1 MTKMSE
7 LDRQALK
14 EEFKTKRGYWSPWH
28 EDLLALNPAFLRA
41 YLGMTS
47 LPWLEGVL
55 PPKMKEFIYVAIDA
69 STTHLYLRG
78 LRLHMATALQYG
90 ATREELMGVLQIVSL
105 LGGHTISAGVPIL
118 VEELQKAGV
127 SIDGSGAGGR
137 AGFDSSALKARFLAA
152 SGYWDD
158 CCESLCQ
165 LSPAYMN
172 AYCSYIETARGT
184 SALDPK
190 AQEFILLSVSAATT
204 HLHEPGMRLHV
215 RRAIEFG
222 ATPAELME
230 VLQLS
235 SALGIHTCSIGVPIL
250 TEELKKAGMAVE

>member
-1 MTKMSE
+1 MNKMSE

-28 EDLLALNPAFLRA
+28 DDLLALNPAFLRA

-55 PPKMKEFIYVAIDA
+55 APKMKEFIYVAIDA

-90 ATREELMGVLQIVSL
+90 ATGEELMGVLQIVSL
-105 LGGHTISAGVPIL
+105 LGSHTITTGVPIL
-118 VEELQKAGV
+118 MEELQKAGV
-127 SIDGSGAGGR
+127 ASDRRDVGQR
-137 AGFDSSALKARFLAA
+137 AQEDAAELKARFIKA
-152 SGYWDD
+152 GGDWDD
-158 CCESLCQ
+158 CCESLCK
-165 LSPAYMN
+165 LSPSYMN
-172 AYCSYIETARGT
+172 AYCSYVETVRGT

-190 AQEFILLSVSAATT
+190 TQEFILLSISAATT
-204 HLHEPGMRLHV
+204 HLHEAGIRLHV
-215 RRAIEFG
+215 RRAIELG

-235 SALGIHTCSIGVPIL
+235 AALGIHTCSIGVPIL
-250 TEELKKAGMAVE
+250 TEELKKAGLPVL